1 MFLLSPFYK
10 GRILTVFIAANGFF
24 INFAES
30 IADTHL
36 TGSSDSNGEI
46 KSFYKT
52 TNMGRNKYS
61 EKEIKEIGKL
71 LRLKNSANRAKQ
83 KEIRHT
89 LRTEFE
95 FNISDFNEP
104 GKAFGDNELNEAIKR
119 GAIRI
124 LDEATIEAMKEK
136 RARDKAKDEKEK
148 QQQAIEAGEQ
158 TDWQQAMKEWK
169 EWKEEKDGEK

>member
-1 MFLLSPFYK
+1 
-10 GRILTVFIAANGFF
+10 
-24 INFAES
+24 
-30 IADTHL
+30 
-36 TGSSDSNGEI
+36 
-46 KSFYKT
+46 
-52 TNMGRNKYS
+52 MGRNKYS

-71 LRLKNSANRAKQ
+71 LHLKNSANRAKQ

-124 LDEATIEAMKEK
+124 LDEATIEAMREK
-136 RARDKAKDEKEK
+136 GARQGEGRKGKAAAGYRSRRTNRLAAGDEGMGGMEERKRRREIMK
-148 QQQAIEAGEQ
+148 SAG
-158 TDWQQAMKEWK
+158 KNS
-169 EWKEEKDGEK
+169 

>member
-1 MFLLSPFYK
+1 
-10 GRILTVFIAANGFF
+10 
-24 INFAES
+24 
-30 IADTHL
+30 
-36 TGSSDSNGEI
+36 
-46 KSFYKT
+46 
-52 TNMGRNKYS
+52 MGRNKFS
-61 EKEIKEIGKL
+61 QTEIIQIAKL
-71 LRLKNSANRAKQ
+71 LRLKNAGNRAQQKQ
-83 KEIRHT
+83 VRHE
-89 LRTEFE
+89 LRVNYE

-158 TDWQQAMKEWK
+158 TDWQQAMKEWA
-169 EWKEEKDGEK
+169 EWKKGKDGEK